1 MDILYLVGDKT
12 TSNFEDVRMSLR
24 SIDMYGENIDRVFMC
39 GFIPDFV
46 SENVIKIPFEILPS
60 KDIFDKARNIYKQII
75 YAIENS
81 DIGMNHDGEFLVSMD
96 DHYITKPTDFS
107 EKYPFYVKDYIKR
120 KCRYKLPE
128 VFEPGFGSGLYQS
141 FLVKCCEYLK
151 KQKLPFYNFCPHRN
165 MHMNRYL
172 IEELN
177 EINDDIFKNKQPV
190 EAFCL
195 VNNYRLSKN
204 SLLKYDICHDIKSDN
219 PVKLNNHINNG
230 CNFFSTNDFRLG
242 SSIHKLLL
250 YFFPN
255 KSKYE
260 N

>member
-46 SENVIKIPFEILPS
+46 SENVIKIPFEILPN
-60 KDIFDKARNIYKQII
+60 KDIFDKARNIYRQII

-81 DIGMNHDGEFLVSMD
+81 DIGINHDGEFLVSMD

-107 EKYPFYVKDYIKR
+107 ENYPFYVKDYIKR

-128 VFEPGFGSGLYQS
+128 VFETGFGSEQYQL

-151 KQKLPFYNFCPHRN
+151 EQKLPFYDFCPHRN

-172 IEELN
+172 IEELH

-195 VNNYRLSKN
+195 VNNYRLSKTPT
-204 SLLKYDICHDIKSDN
+204 LKYEICLDIKTNNSA
-219 PVKLNNHINNG
+219 KLINFINNG
-230 CNFFSTNDFRLG
+230 YNFFSTNDFRIG
-242 SSIHKLLL
+242 DSIHRMMLML
-250 YFFPN
+250 YPN

-260 N
+260 K